1 MAHSHEAIELDL
13 YVSNTIPTWK
23 RVEALARLYERKRA
37 KGIYD
42 HDKALKGFSP
52 LLLEAAHQYSR
63 EHSTGRDGPAMFP
76 PHIRKETAAR
86 LLDHIESEW
95 SAGNYWSIEA

>member
-1 MAHSHEAIELDL
+1 MAHSHEAQELHL
-13 YVSNTIPTWK
+13 YVSNVVPLWQ

-42 HDKALKGFSP
+42 HDKAIKGFGP
-52 LLLEAAHQYSR
+52 LLLEAAHHYSR

-76 PHIRKETAAR
+76 PHVRRETAA
-86 LLDHIESEW
+86 LLLERIEDEW
-95 SAGNYWSIEA
+95 AAGNYWSIEA